1 MRMIQSLPKQWNG
14 DEFLCH
20 LLHKFNENSAQLAN
34 IQPIFANQSTKTISL
49 SENSSGNNAVKYLE
63 RIGLK
68 GELVK
73 VFVEKSSAEEITFYG
88 ICVEL
93 TRPKSINQTEL
104 LKQIQNLRFIE
115 GSLSEL
121 R

>member
-1 MRMIQSLPKQWNG
+1 MEWSQGGEIS
-14 DEFLCH
+14 CH

-34 IQPIFANQSTKTISL
+34 IQPIFANESTKTISL

-73 VFVEKSSAEEITFYG
+73 VFVEKSSTEEITFYG
-88 ICVEL
+88 IHVEL
-93 TRPKSINQTEL
+93 TRPKSINQSEL
-104 LKQIQNLRFIE
+104 LKQIQDLRFIE
-115 GSLSEL
+115 GSLSQL